1 MFGSMFFGP
10 KKKKKKH
17 KKETF
22 CHSNFFSRKNKNK
35 NQILS
40 ICMHVSYFFLGG
52 SVKGGGL
59 VGGHLKPEMMDTGG

>member
-1 MFGSMFFGP
+1 MFFGP
-10 KKKKKKH
+10 EGKKKKKKKH

-22 CHSNFFSRKNKNK
+22 CTLIFSRKNKNK
-35 NQILS
+35 TQMLS